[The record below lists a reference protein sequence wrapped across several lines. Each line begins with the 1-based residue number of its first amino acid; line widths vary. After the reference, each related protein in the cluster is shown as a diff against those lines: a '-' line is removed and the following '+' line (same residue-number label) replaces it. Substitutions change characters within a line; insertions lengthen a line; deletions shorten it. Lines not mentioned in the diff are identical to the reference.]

1 MLAMLRVFF
10 MHYIVCIMQMLLLTP
25 CVLVAMIVIIVPAM
39 DMLVT
44 VQPGSMMEILR
55 IPC

>member
-1 MLAMLRVFF
+1 MLRVFF